1 MTIEE
6 LLKIITLDDT
16 AQRRIQSVE
25 LSLLSRFRSYFLLRC
40 PSEDME
46 AIVNRQQALEFLA
59 QPSQMDSVTTFQ
71 ICLKDVK
78 NILNLQKKLSYEPMR
93 LIVTDWL
100 SIYTAI
106 KVRHEKFQSTFWF
119 LYSTWDQMSQSL
131 AYTGIVVG
139 IQCKCLY

>member
-25 LSLLSRFRSYFLLRC
+25 LVQQMYLRYRYMLWWT
-40 PSEDME
+40 SAEME
-46 AIVNRQQALEFLA
+46 VIVNRQQVLEFLA

-71 ICLKDVK
+71 ICLKDLK

-93 LIVTDWL
+93 LIVTDWR